1 MASLLSNAPRRG
13 NSSPTQGNALG
24 ISNQI
29 MSQSLS
35 KIYLHIIFH
44 IKTKS
49 PTIKEEHLERLH
61 AYMGQL
67 VNTTGCQTLIVGGV
81 SNHVHIVCQLSKN
94 ETVSHL
100 LEEVKRNSS
109 RWIKTIDDRYRHFA
123 WQGGYAAFSI
133 SESVLPKTINYV
145 RNQKA
150 HHKKTKS
157 RDEYLNFLKLYNIEY
172 DERYVLSD

>member
-1 MASLLSNAPRRG
+1 
-13 NSSPTQGNALG
+13 
-24 ISNQI
+24 

-44 IKTKS
+44 IKTSS
-49 PTIKEEHLERLH
+49 PAIKEEHLERVH
-61 AYMGQL
+61 SYIGQL

-109 RWIKTIDDRYRHFA
+109 RWIKTIDDRYGHFA

-150 HHKKTKS
+150 HHEKS
-157 RDEYLNFLKLYNIEY
+157 SFRKEYLDFLKHYKVEY
-172 DERYVLSD
+172 DERYVFSD